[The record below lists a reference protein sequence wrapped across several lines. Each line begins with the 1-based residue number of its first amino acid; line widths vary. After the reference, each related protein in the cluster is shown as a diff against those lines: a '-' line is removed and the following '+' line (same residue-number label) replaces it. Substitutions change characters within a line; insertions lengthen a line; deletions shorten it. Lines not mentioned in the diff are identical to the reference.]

1 LQIFQCREDRKKG
14 NKNKT
19 PINKT
24 PYKRTIDG
32 TPQVLDF
39 DEFEQRFANH
49 HLDSMIS
56 DAIHGIIEKGDPTAR
71 LPSTYESEQRGRLH
85 YDQFLNGSTI
95 PSTPFS
101 RSQKV
106 RLDCDTEQIAHAIRQ
121 HPYTLL
127 LLDEYLE
134 DETSVN
140 KETHFLKRITGK
152 RQEMWLKL
160 WACQIKSHMAELDDA
175 WSESDI

>member
-1 LQIFQCREDRKKG
+1 MSRRSKKG

-24 PYKRTIDG
+24 PYKQTIDG

-39 DEFEQRFANH
+39 DEFEQQFANH
-49 HLDSMIS
+49 FLGSLIS

-85 YDQFLNGSTI
+85 YDQFLHGSDDSI
-95 PSTPFS
+95 HSVQS
-101 RSQKV
+101 SLKV
-106 RLDCDTEQIAHAIRQ
+106 RLDCNTEQIAHASRH

-127 LLDEYLE
+127 LLDEYQE
-134 DETSVN
+134 DETFVT
-140 KETHFLKRITGK
+140 KETHF
-152 RQEMWLKL
+152 
-160 WACQIKSHMAELDDA
+160 
-175 WSESDI
+175 